1 MADPKPTENA
11 PAPAPRGSSMLVV
24 ALVGVNLSLVA
35 AVGAYFF
42 LTRDSG
48 DESTEEYDE
57 GEDGE
62 GEEGEEDEEG
72 DGARSG
78 HLGPLVAFDSMVV
91 NLRAPTPD
99 HYLKLTFQIEL
110 RSEEDV
116 EHVTGLLVVY
126 RDQVLAHLSA
136 LDVPSV
142 VGTEAGTRLRN
153 ELLEIARRVFGRR
166 RVRSVYF
173 TELLVQ

>member
-1 MADPKPTENA
+1 
-11 PAPAPRGSSMLVV
+11 MLVV

-48 DESTEEYDE
+48 EDVEEEFDE

-62 GEEGEEDEEG
+62 DEEG
-72 DGARSG
+72 AEGEGAGRG
-78 HLGPLVAFDSMVV
+78 HIGPLVSFDSMVV

-116 EHVTGLLVVY
+116 EHVSGLLVVY

-142 VGTEAGTRLRN
+142 VGTEAGTRLRT

-166 RVRSVYF
+166 RVRNIYF